1 MRKQLRWMTCGL
13 LVAGTLANA
22 TCAAP
27 GPRGSGQR
35 EIARPR
41 LVVFIVVDQLPS
53 WSFAQRV
60 PYFSHGYARLL
71 REGTYVPRVELPTAL
86 PFTAPG
92 HATLATGVVAAEH
105 GIVGNSWFRREVG
118 MEQPA
123 EWDPA
128 ASVLRTDGG
137 GPTPDVAS
145 GAALQV
151 AGVGDWLRAQRPGA
165 HALAIG
171 LKSRAACFVAGQA
184 PELAIFFEPE
194 AGGMT
199 TSTAYAPQVPAW
211 LQAHNARHA
220 YTRYLNATW
229 RPLDVAHLARVTG
242 APDAQRGE
250 LNQPAGANVF
260 PHAVGAS
267 VAALTA
273 SPFGDDLVFE
283 TALAARAALRLG
295 EDDIPDLLALSLNAH
310 DYVGHSW
317 GQESWEAWDFALQQD
332 RKLGAFM
339 AALDRTV
346 GLGQYAIVLTSD
358 HGATPLVE
366 RAHVAGARRI
376 SSQELKAA
384 AERGLAQVAGP
395 GSWVRHLASLN
406 LYLSDAW
413 LALPAETQAAGLTAA
428 VAELRRVPGVAFA
441 ATTAQLARSPW
452 GECPRASGLPAL
464 LCFALPAARAGEL
477 VVALAPG
484 VLVSDYASGTHHDAA
499 SDDNRFV
506 PLLLWG
512 AGAQPRLPPNP
523 TTLMV
528 APTLATLLGLA
539 VPRGRAC
546 SLAR

>member
-199 TSTAYAPQVPAW
+199 SRE
-211 LQAHNARHA
+211 LLEILRGF
-220 YTRYLNATW
+220 RGLN
-229 RPLDVAHLARVTG
+229 L
-242 APDAQRGE
+242 
-250 LNQPAGANVF
+250 
-260 PHAVGAS
+260 VGADVVEVAPAYDHAEITG
-267 VAALTA
+267 VAASHVA
-273 SPFGDDLVFE
+273 YDLVS
-283 TALAARAALRLG
+283 
-295 EDDIPDLLALSLNAH
+295 LLAL
-310 DYVGHSW
+310 
-317 GQESWEAWDFALQQD
+317 
-332 RKLGAFM
+332 
-339 AALDRTV
+339 
-346 GLGQYAIVLTSD
+346 
-358 HGATPLVE
+358 
-366 RAHVAGARRI
+366 
-376 SSQELKAA
+376 
-384 AERGLAQVAGP
+384 GP
-395 GSWVRHLASLN
+395 
-406 LYLSDAW
+406 DA
-413 LALPAETQAAGLTAA
+413 
-428 VAELRRVPGVAFA
+428 
-441 ATTAQLARSPW
+441 
-452 GECPRASGLPAL
+452 
-464 LCFALPAARAGEL
+464 
-477 VVALAPG
+477 
-484 VLVSDYASGTHHDAA
+484 
-499 SDDNRFV
+499 
-506 PLLLWG
+506 
-512 AGAQPRLPPNP
+512 
-523 TTLMV
+523 
-528 APTLATLLGLA
+528 
-539 VPRGRAC
+539 
-546 SLAR
+546 